1 MALLPIVDVAASLGL
16 DSSALELYGA
26 YKAKVS
32 LDLLAKVAARP
43 PGRYVCVTSMSPTP
57 AGEGKTTVA
66 IGLAQALA
74 RLGSR
79 SLVTLRQ
86 ASLGPLFGV
95 KGGAS
100 GGGRSQVLPTEDA
113 NLGLTG
119 DIHAVEQAHNLLA
132 AFVEN
137 HLYRGNRLQLD
148 PRSITWRRAM
158 DIEDRALRSIVT
170 GLGGGENGVPRETGF
185 DITAASEVMAVLS
198 LSTSLADLRER
209 LGRIAVGTAEDG
221 HLVTAEELHCAG
233 AMAALLRA
241 ALQPNL
247 MQTSEGTPALVHGA
261 AFANLSIGNS
271 SVIADQMGVHLADY
285 LITECGF
292 GSDLGFEK
300 FCDIKCR
307 VSGLQPACAVV
318 VVTTRALKHHSGRRA
333 SGAQQDWDERE
344 LLRLGAG
351 NLAKHLENVRRS
363 GLPAVV
369 ALNRFAADSDYELSL
384 ARELAMEA
392 GAFAAEIADPWG
404 RGSEGTE
411 ALAEAVVRA
420 CAEPASFR
428 PLYDLSLP
436 LAEKIEVV
444 AREVYGAGGI
454 ALAPAARRSL
464 AQLED
469 LGYNHLPVC
478 VAKTHLSLSH
488 DATLQGRPE
497 GFIVPVSRVRLAAGA
512 GFVVVECGDVRGM
525 PGLPAS
531 PAGERIDLDSEGRVT
546 GLQ

>member
-1 MALLPIVDVAASLGL
+1 M
-16 DSSALELYGA
+16 
-26 YKAKVS
+26 
-32 LDLLAKVAARP
+32 
-43 PGRYVCVTSMSPTP
+43 
-57 AGEGKTTVA
+57 
-66 IGLAQALA
+66 
-74 RLGSR
+74 
-79 SLVTLRQ
+79 
-86 ASLGPLFGV
+86 
-95 KGGAS
+95 
-100 GGGRSQVLPTEDA
+100 
-113 NLGLTG
+113 TG

-132 AFVEN
+132 AFIDN
-137 HLYRGNRLQLD
+137 HIHRGNRLQLE

-185 DITAASEVMAVLS
+185 DITAASEVMAVLG
-198 LSTSLADLRER
+198 LATSLADLRRR
-209 LGRIAVGTAEDG
+209 LGQIAVGTDENG
-221 HLVTAEELHCAG
+221 RLVTAEELHCAG

-247 MQTSEGTPALVHGA
+247 MQTSEGTPAFVHGA

-271 SVIADQMGVHLADY
+271 SVMADQMGVHLADY
-285 LITECGF
+285 VITECGF

-300 FCDIKCR
+300 FGDIKCR
-307 VSGLQPACAVV
+307 ASGLQPACAVL
-318 VVTTRALKHHSGRRA
+318 VVTTRALKHHSGKVLPGNHSR
-333 SGAQQDWDERE
+333 QDESE
-344 LLRLGAG
+344 LLRLGAA
-351 NLAKHLENVRRS
+351 NLAKHLDNVRRF

-369 ALNRFAADSDYELSL
+369 AVNRFATDSEHELAL

-404 RGSEGTE
+404 HGGEGTE
-411 ALAEAVVRA
+411 ALAEGVARA

-454 ALAPAARRSL
+454 ALGQAARRSV

-469 LGYNHLPVC
+469 LGYDHLPVC
-478 VAKTHLSLSH
+478 MAKTHLSLSH
-488 DATLQGRPE
+488 DATLLGRPE

-531 PAGERIDLDSEGRVT
+531 PAGERIDLDASGRVT